1 MPSNFSIA
9 LSISVDNAG
18 AMWARA
24 SLLLVLCVF
33 GVRPLNAAQ
42 LTIFA
47 AISLT
52 DALTEIA
59 PLYEQSSGNKLQFNF
74 AGSNELARQIN
85 AGAPADLFFSA
96 DEAKMDDLERQNH
109 LAPKTRRS
117 LLGNTLV
124 IVVPKDA
131 SISVSSPA
139 SLTKSIHRL
148 ALANPDA
155 VPAGIYAKQYLMK
168 LSLWESLRA
177 VVVPTENVRACLAA
191 VETGN
196 ADAGIVYKT
205 DALISKQSKIAY
217 EVPVAEG
224 PSISYPIAVLKDSQ
238 SIEEATKAED
248 FLASA
253 QAMKIFQKYGFL
265 PMH

>member
-1 MPSNFSIA
+1 M
-9 LSISVDNAG
+9 VNAG
-18 AMWARA
+18 AMWVLRC
-24 SLLLVLCVF
+24 LLLAFSIFCVQSL
-33 GVRPLNAAQ
+33 GAAQ

-59 PLYEQSSGNKLQFNF
+59 SLYKQVSGNTFQFNF

-85 AGAPADLFFSA
+85 AGAAVDLFFSA
-96 DEAKMDDLERQNH
+96 DEAKMDYLEQQNR
-109 LAPKTRRS
+109 LAPRTRRS
-117 LLGNTLV
+117 LLSNTLV

-131 SISVSSPA
+131 SSAIASPTDLPKA
-139 SLTKSIHRL
+139 VHHL

-168 LSLWESLRA
+168 LSLWENLRPLI
-177 VVVPTENVRACLAA
+177 VPTENVRACLAA

-205 DALISKQSKIAY
+205 DALISKRTKIAY
-217 EVPVAEG
+217 EVPVADG
-224 PSISYPIAVLKDSQ
+224 PTISYPIAVIKDSQ

-253 QAMKIFQKYGFL
+253 PATKVFQKYGFTPL
-265 PMH
+265 H

>member
-1 MPSNFSIA
+1 M
-9 LSISVDNAG
+9 VNAG
-18 AMWARA
+18 AMRVRGC
-24 SLLLVLCVF
+24 LLVAFSFFCVKS
-33 GVRPLNAAQ
+33 LSAAQ

-52 DALTEIA
+52 DALIEIA
-59 PLYEQSSGNKLQFNF
+59 PLYKQVSGNTFQFNF

-85 AGAPADLFFSA
+85 AGAAADLFFSA

-124 IVVPKDA
+124 IVIPKDA
-131 SISVSSPA
+131 SSAIASPTDLPKA
-139 SLTKSIHRL
+139 VHRL

-168 LSLWESLRA
+168 LFLWENLRPLI
-177 VVVPTENVRACLAA
+177 VPTENIRACLAM

-205 DALISKQSKIAY
+205 DALISKRTKIAY
-217 EVPVAEG
+217 EVPVADG
-224 PSISYPIAVLKDSQ
+224 PPISYPIAVIRDSQ

-253 QAMKIFQKYGFL
+253 QAMKIFQKYGFTPL
-265 PMH
+265 H

>member
-1 MPSNFSIA
+1 M
-9 LSISVDNAG
+9 VNAG
-18 AMWARA
+18 AMRVRGCLILAFSFFLA
-24 SLLLVLCVF
+24 HSL
-33 GVRPLNAAQ
+33 GAAQ

-59 PLYEQSSGNKLQFNF
+59 PIYEQASGNKLQFNF

-85 AGAPADLFFSA
+85 AGAAADIFISA
-96 DEAKMDDLERQNH
+96 DEAKMDNLERQNW

-117 LLGNTLV
+117 LLGNSLV

-131 SISVSSPA
+131 SRTIANPVDLPKSVHS
-139 SLTKSIHRL
+139 L

-168 LSLWESLRA
+168 LFLWEKLRPMI
-177 VVVPTENVRACLAA
+177 VPTENVRACLAA

-196 ADAGIVYKT
+196 ADAGFVYRT
-205 DALISKQSKIAY
+205 DALTSKRTRIAY
-217 EVPVAEG
+217 EVPVADG
-224 PSISYPIAVLKDSQ
+224 PSISYPIAVIKDSP
-238 SIEEATKAED
+238 SIEEAKKAED
-248 FLASA
+248 FLTSA
-253 QAMKIFQKYGFL
+253 PAIKVFQKYGFTPL
-265 PMH
+265 H